1 MTLRELLEERSAAL
15 AGVTARRDGD
25 GSTRWE
31 RGGNVFAVLTAD
43 GLAADFALD
52 GPVAAAAA
60 RTPDVT
66 PSIRGAGWVRFRPA
80 VLDDHAADRAR
91 AWFDSGHRRLARG

>member
-1 MTLRELLEERSAAL
+1 VSLRELLEERAEELGDVAATR
-15 AGVTARRDGD
+15 AADGTRTWARGD
-25 GSTRWE
+25 QP
-31 RGGNVFAVLTAD
+31 FAVLSAD
-43 GLAADFALD
+43 GTVSEFALD

-66 PSIRGAGWVRFRPA
+66 PSARGAGWVVFRPA
-80 VLDDHAADRAR
+80 ALDDHAADRAR